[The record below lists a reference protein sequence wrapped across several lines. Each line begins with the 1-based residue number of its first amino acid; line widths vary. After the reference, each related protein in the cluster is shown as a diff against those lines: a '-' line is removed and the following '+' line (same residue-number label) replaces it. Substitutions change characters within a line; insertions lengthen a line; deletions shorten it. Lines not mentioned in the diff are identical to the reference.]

1 MIHVSLTTFLD
12 IASKAGAPKITA
24 VRQFKQRGE
33 YNPAHDFWRPLRRA
47 IVEAHRARDV
57 SALDRLMPTIT
68 DKKKLSNYP
77 ARIRAHKKWWTRNDY
92 AWFDP
97 PRGEWEHAG
106 VSIRVNPELG
116 LRDDQERI
124 AAKLY
129 FKQERL
135 SKLRV
140 DVILHLLETTV
151 MPSGESGGVAILDV
165 PRGKLL
171 RPTVSKPGMEAALRG
186 EAGYIAAAW
195 DEA

>member
-1 MIHVSLTTFLD
+1 MIHVNLTTFLD

-24 VRQFKQRGE
+24 VRHLKQRGE

-47 IVEAHRARDV
+47 MVQAHRTGDI
-57 SALDRLMPTIT
+57 SALDGLMPTVT

-77 ARIRAHKKWWTRNDY
+77 ARIRAHRNWWERNDY
-92 AWFDP
+92 EWLTP

-116 LRDDQERI
+116 LQDDAERI
-124 AAKLY
+124 ATKLY
-129 FKQERL
+129 FKQERP

-151 MPSGESGGVAILDV
+151 MPSGEGGGVAIPDV
-165 PRGKLL
+165 PRGNLL